1 MMGQQPPPA
10 VEVEVLA
17 WLPSCQEDPEFGT
30 PNRQKEYATTLKTEG
45 LHAAVWM
52 YEPSALTTVSAL
64 NKEIGL
70 NVNPWVPNMR
80 AYLRDASEHGV
91 VGAAL
96 QRFMRLPLPDKARIA
111 LHNIRRAIG
120 VVRRDFTTGLLIM
133 VDMEL
138 VRFRRYG
145 ASAAFLNASVTD
157 LVLALDDPRLLR
169 EFLGLVRRTY
179 GLEAGLAT
187 YNYGVLV
194 ERLQAWRVFP
204 EVIVAPFNSRGYLM
218 NPSKER
224 CERALRTSQIPVL
237 ATHIEVDG
245 LVKRQ
250 DAVAYLRGL
259 GIKRALAS
267 RSPSRG
273 GRGQG

>member
-1 MMGQQPPPA
+1 MRQQPPTSD
-10 VEVEVLA
+10 EVEILA

-30 PNRQKEYATTLKTEG
+30 PERQKEYATTLTTEG

-64 NKEIGL
+64 NEELSL

-96 QRFMRLPLPDKARIA
+96 QRYIRLPLPDKARVA
-111 LHNIRRAIG
+111 LHNVRRALG

-169 EFLGLVRRTY
+169 EFLGLARRTY

-204 EVIVAPFNSRGYLM
+204 EVIAAPFNSRGYLM

-224 CERALRTSQIPVL
+224 CERALRASQIPVV

-259 GIKRALAS
+259 GIKRALAR

-273 GRGQG
+273 CRGQG

>member
-1 MMGQQPPPA
+1 MRQHPPPSE
-10 VEVEVLA
+10 EVELLA
-17 WLPSCQEDPEFGT
+17 WLPSCQEDPGFGT
-30 PNRQKEYATTLKTEG
+30 AARRDEYATALEEEG
-45 LHAAVWM
+45 LGAAIWM
-52 YEPSALTTVSAL
+52 YEPSALPTVTSL
-64 NKEIGL
+64 HDEMGL
-70 NVNPWVPNMR
+70 TIHPWVPNMR

-96 QRFMRLPLPDKARIA
+96 QRYFHLPLLDKARIV
-111 LHNIRRAIG
+111 LHNFRRALG
-120 VVRRDFTTGLLIM
+120 VVRRDFATGLLIM

-145 ASAAFLNASVTD
+145 AAAAFLNASVTD

-169 EFLGLVRRTY
+169 EFIRLVRRTY

-194 ERLQAWRVFP
+194 ERLQAWRVVP
-204 EVIVAPFNSRGYLM
+204 DVIVAPFNPRGYLM

-224 CERALRTSQIPVL
+224 CERALQASQIPVL

-245 LVKRQ
+245 LVERQ
-250 DAVAYLRGL
+250 DAIDYIRGL
-259 GIKRALAS
+259 GIHRALA
-267 RSPSRG
+267 RLSPSRG
-273 GRGQG
+273 GCGKA

>member
-1 MMGQQPPPA
+1 MRQQPPPA
-10 VEVEVLA
+10 DEVEVLA
-17 WLPSCQEDPEFGT
+17 WLPSCQEDPVFGT
-30 PNRQKEYATTLKTEG
+30 PERQKEYATTLETEG

-64 NKEIGL
+64 HNEIGL
-70 NVNPWVPNMR
+70 KVNPWVPNMR

-96 QRFMRLPLPDKARIA
+96 QRFIRLPFPDKARIT
-111 LHNIRRAIG
+111 LHNIRRTLG

-145 ASAAFLNASVTD
+145 ASAVFLNASVTD

-169 EFLGLVRRTY
+169 EFVRLADRTY

-194 ERLQAWRVFP
+194 ERLRAWRIFP
-204 EVIVAPFNSRGYLM
+204 EVIAAPFNSRGYLM

-259 GIKRALAS
+259 GIKRALAR

-273 GRGQG
+273 CRGQG